1 MALDLS
7 GLSGVKTTENSG
19 TATTTGTKGKT
30 TQLDQNQFLQLMIAQ
45 MKNQDPTKPMD
56 PSTFMSQLAQFSQV
70 TGIEEM
76 NKSVGNLND
85 SLLSS
90 QVLSGTNLVG
100 HEILAQS
107 DTAVLAAQGG
117 KITGAVDVPSGSQNV
132 RVAVINSAGQLV
144 KTMAINPGSGGMVD
158 FQWDGK
164 ATDGSLA
171 PAGTYGFQVLTG
183 SGEDTTQL
191 NPLLSSHVN
200 SVTIDGTTHELSLNT
215 NNGTLAMSTVRR
227 IM

>member
-7 GLSGVKTTENSG
+7 GLTGVKTTENS
-19 TATTTGTKGKT
+19 TTDTTKKTGQT

-70 TGIEEM
+70 TGIEKM
-76 NKSVGNLND
+76 NESVTGLND

-100 HEILAQS
+100 HEILAES
-107 DTAVLAAQGG
+107 DTAVLSAAGG
-117 KITGAVDVPSGSQNV
+117 KISGAVDVPAGSQNV
-132 RVAVINSAGQLV
+132 MVAVINSAGTLV
-144 KTMAINPGSGGMVD
+144 RAMPVNAGSGGMVD

-164 ATDGSLA
+164 ATDGTSA
-171 PAGTYGFQVLTG
+171 PAGTYQFQVLTG
-183 SGEDTTQL
+183 TGEDTTQL
-191 NPLLSSHVN
+191 KPLLSSHVN
-200 SVTIDGTTHELSLNT
+200 SVTIDGTSHELSLNT
-215 NNGTLAMSTVRR
+215 NNGTLALSTVRR

>member
-1 MALDLS
+1 
-7 GLSGVKTTENSG
+7 
-19 TATTTGTKGKT
+19 
-30 TQLDQNQFLQLMIAQ
+30 
-45 MKNQDPTKPMD
+45 
-56 PSTFMSQLAQFSQV
+56 MSQLAQFSQV